1 MKKTLVM
8 ICCALLIASV
18 MLGLTL
24 RAEYETETDTDTDT
38 GTAETGTETE
48 TDLPFTADVSFDG
61 EDEIGDS
68 FTVSVFAVADEMRG
82 GVLTVRYD
90 TSVLSDPAVTPAKE
104 ERLLI
109 KITENPGSIS
119 VLFITDETFYGV
131 ITLFTL
137 EFTVIKGTPAG
148 YIEISLED
156 IVITDGINDTPLSG
170 VTYSA
175 YYVPDPV
182 TETDVTDTAVTETD
196 EPVTEPQTE
205 PAPVTEPASTERQT
219 EPPEPQTSVMPQT
232 TEAPQTE
239 PVTETKTETNAVTE
253 TDTAAETVTEPVPAS
268 TAAQTEPDEE
278 TEAVITAPPTRSEP
292 ASTEGEE
299 EKNNGSFI
307 IPAVIIA
314 SVLALSAVTAV
325 YIVKKRK

>member
-8 ICCALLIASV
+8 ICCALLIASI
-18 MLGLTL
+18 MLGVTL
-24 RAEYETETDTDTDT
+24 RAEYETDTDTDTNTDT
-38 GTAETGTETE
+38 GTAETGFE
-48 TDLPFTADVSFDG
+48 TDPPFTADVSFDG

-90 TSVLSDPAVTPAKE
+90 TSILTDPTVTPAE
-104 ERLLI
+104 EEGLLV
-109 KITENPGSIS
+109 KITESPGSIS
-119 VLFITDETFYGV
+119 VLFITDDTFYGV

-137 EFTVIKGTPAG
+137 DFTVIRGTPSG

-156 IVITDGINDTPLSG
+156 IVITDGQKETALTG

-182 TETDVTDTAVTETD
+182 TATDVTDTAVTETD
-196 EPVTEPQTE
+196 APETEPQTE
-205 PAPVTEPASTERQT
+205 PPPATEPVTTERHT
-219 EPPEPQTSVMPQT
+219 EPPEPQTSSEPKT

-239 PVTETKTETNAVTE
+239 PPTQTETETETATE
-253 TDTAAETVTEPVPAS
+253 TDTAAETVTEPVTAL
-268 TAAQTEPDEE
+268 TAAQTEPETE
-278 TEAVITAPPTRSEP
+278 TEAVITAPPTQSEP

-299 EKNNGSFI
+299 VKRNGSFI

-314 SVLALSAVTAV
+314 SVLALSAATAV
-325 YIVKKRK
+325 FIVKKRK

>member
-1 MKKTLVM
+1 VLAV
-8 ICCALLIASV
+8 SV
-18 MLGLTL
+18 LLGLTL
-24 RAEYETETDTDTDT
+24 RAEYETDFETDTDT
-38 GTAETGTETE
+38 GTGTEETGTET
-48 TDLPFTADVSFDG
+48 DPPFTADVSFDG
-61 EDEIGDS
+61 EDEVGDS

-90 TSVLSDPAVTPAKE
+90 TSILSDPEVTPAQE
-104 ERLLI
+104 EGLLV
-109 KITENPGSIS
+109 KITENPGGIS

-137 EFTVIKGTPAG
+137 DFTVIKGTPSG

-156 IVITDGINDTPLSG
+156 IVITDGIKDTPLSG

-182 TETDVTDTAVTETD
+182 TETDVTDTAATET
-196 EPVTEPQTE
+196 EAPQTEPQTE
-205 PAPVTEPASTERQT
+205 PAPVTEPVSTERQT
-219 EPPEPQTSVMPQT
+219 EPPEPQTTVIPRT

-239 PVTETKTETNAVTE
+239 PPTQTETETETATE
-253 TDTAAETVTEPVPAS
+253 TDTASKTVTEPVTAL
-268 TAAQTEPDEE
+268 TAAQTEPETE
-278 TEAVITAPPTRSEP
+278 TEAVITAPPTQSEP

-299 EKNNGSFI
+299 VKRNGSFI

-314 SVLALSAVTAV
+314 SVLALSAATAV
-325 YIVKKRK
+325 FIVKKRK